1 MPTGDKGVC
10 GSGVTMSD
18 WGIDS
23 ESFQYGVKRDPTAS
37 GAGWARIAVA
47 ARASSPEDAA
57 ECARR
62 ALASNP
68 IAWRPWYEAFAGSL
82 KSPREV
88 APGGRTTAGW
98 RANVLRGQ

>member
-1 MPTGDKGVC
+1 MRTGDERVGELGVA
-10 GSGVTMSD
+10 TSD

-23 ESFQYGVKRDPTAS
+23 EFFQYGVKLDPTAC

-47 ARASSPEDAA
+47 ARASSPQDAA

-68 IAWRPWYEAFAGSL
+68 VAWRRWYEAFAGSL

-88 APGGRTTAGW
+88 APGGRAPAGW
-98 RANVLRGQ
+98 RSSVLRGQ